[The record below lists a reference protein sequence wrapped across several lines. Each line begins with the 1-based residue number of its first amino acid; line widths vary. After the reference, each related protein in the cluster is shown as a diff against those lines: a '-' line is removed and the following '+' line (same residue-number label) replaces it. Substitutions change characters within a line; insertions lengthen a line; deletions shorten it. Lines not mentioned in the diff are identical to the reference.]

1 MAPPHER
8 LNNMST
14 PEWRGSLVKKYR
26 ALLDGSNPY
35 RRILV
40 RLENGDTVKTRVD
53 RATWNAL
60 AIGDTVVKAP
70 GNKPQKA

>member
-1 MAPPHER
+1 MRPPDER
-8 LNNMST
+8 RNDMST
-14 PEWRGSLVKKYR
+14 PEWRGTLVKKYR

-40 RLENGDTVKTRVD
+40 RLENGDTVKARVD
-53 RATWNAL
+53 RATWNTL

-70 GNKPQKA
+70 GDTPQKA